1 MENIGLQD
9 SLLSRFD
16 LLFVMLDVIDSD
28 QDHIISDHVVRMHR
42 YRSPLEQ
49 DGEALSLGSKLDML
63 TTKNPDDVATEESQS
78 QVYQKYDPLL
88 HGQTRSKKYI
98 ATHISYHNIFYY
110 FESMSFDSTDL
121 KQYQALNK
129 DFIRRNFSLFLS
141 Q

>member
-16 LLFVMLDVIDSD
+16 LLFVMLDIIDSD

-63 TTKNPDDVATEESQS
+63 TTKNPDDVATEETKS
-78 QVYQKYDPLL
+78 QVFQKYDPLL
-88 HGQTRSKKYI
+88 HGQTRTKKY
-98 ATHISYHNIFYY
+98 AVCTISYHYIANWWDEFLFKTFNLLFIY
-110 FESMSFDSTDL
+110 F
-121 KQYQALNK
+121 KI
-129 DFIRRNFSLFLS
+129 FIRKSI
-141 Q
+141 

>member
-16 LLFVMLDVIDSD
+16 LLFVMLDMIDSE
-28 QDHIISDHVVRMHR
+28 QDHVISDHVVRMHR

-63 TTKNPDDVATEESQS
+63 TTKNPDDVATEETQS

-88 HGQTRSKKYI
+88 HGQTRRKKYI
-98 ATHISYHNIFYY
+98 TILLLYY
-110 FESMSFDSTDL
+110 TVL
-121 KQYQALNK
+121 L
-129 DFIRRNFSLFLS
+129 L
-141 Q
+141 

>member
-28 QDHIISDHVVRMHR
+28 QDHVISDHVVRMHR

-63 TTKNPDDVATEESQS
+63 TTKNPDDVATEETQS

-88 HGQTRSKKYI
+88 HGQSRSKKYI
-98 ATHISYHNIFYY
+98 SVPFHHNILCHFK
-110 FESMSFDSTDL
+110 SVSFQSIQL
-121 KQYQALNK
+121 ILSNIKLRLRMRK
-129 DFIRRNFSLFLS
+129 FCVKFIF
-141 Q
+141 

>member
-42 YRSPLEQ
+42 YRNPLEQ

-63 TTKNPDDVATEESQS
+63 TTKNPDDVVTEETQS

-88 HGQTRSKKYI
+88 HGQTRSKKYV
-98 ATHISYHNIFYY
+98 T
-110 FESMSFDSTDL
+110 L
-121 KQYQALNK
+121 
-129 DFIRRNFSLFLS
+129 
-141 Q
+141 

>member
-28 QDHIISDHVVRMHR
+28 QDHVISDHVVRMHR

-63 TTKNPDDVATEESQS
+63 TTKNPDDVATEETQS

-88 HGQTRSKKYI
+88 HGQLRSKKYI
-98 ATHISYHNIFYY
+98 SLSFHHNILCY
-110 FESMSFDSTDL
+110 FKSMSFQSIQLILDIKL
-121 KQYQALNK
+121 QLRRCMKK
-129 DFIRRNFSLFLS
+129 FIF
-141 Q
+141 

>member
-16 LLFVMLDVIDSD
+16 LLFVMLDVIDYD

-42 YRSPLEQ
+42 YRNPSEQ

-63 TTKNPDDVATEESQS
+63 TTKNPDDVSTQETQS

-88 HGQTRSKKYI
+88 HGQTRSKK
-98 ATHISYHNIFYY
+98 
-110 FESMSFDSTDL
+110 
-121 KQYQALNK
+121 
-129 DFIRRNFSLFLS
+129 
-141 Q
+141 